1 MSHSLSDAAF
11 NFVADPNNFR
21 VVYGVLKRLHI
32 SPRHQDYEDLLSEG
46 RLIYVD
52 VFMEYVSQIDDHD
65 PAALHRYAY
74 QRLYWRLLDYL
85 RKKTVTTQHQTSLPD
100 HSTQPDPQIDVAH
113 QLETSDLCQLIQTRL
128 DQDERQFLG
137 DLLTEPLNLT
147 VLATKYQ
154 ISRPTL
160 YKRRRHLANKLR
172 LTLPDFFN
180 PNGYN
185 IKNK

>member
-1 MSHSLSDAAF
+1 MSQSLSATAF

-46 RLIYVD
+46 RLIYVE
-52 VFMEYVSQIDDHD
+52 VFMEYVTQIDDHD
-65 PAALHRYAY
+65 PAALRRYAY

-85 RKKTVTTQHQTSLPD
+85 RKKTATAQHQTSLPD
-100 HSTQPDPQIDVAH
+100 HSTQPDPRIDLAG
-113 QLETSDLCQLIQTRL
+113 QLETTNLWQLIQTRL
-128 DQDERQFLG
+128 NQDERQLFN

-147 VLATKYQ
+147 MLATKYQ

-160 YKRRRHLANKLR
+160 YKRRRRLADKLR
-172 LTLPDFFN
+172 LSLPDFFA
-180 PNGYN
+180 PDEYN
-185 IKNK
+185 IKK